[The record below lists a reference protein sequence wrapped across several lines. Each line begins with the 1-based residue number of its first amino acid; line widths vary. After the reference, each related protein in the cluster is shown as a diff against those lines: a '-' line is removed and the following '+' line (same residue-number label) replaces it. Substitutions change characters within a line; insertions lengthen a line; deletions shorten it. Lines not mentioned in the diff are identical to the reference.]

1 MTRFNRYAL
10 SWYNNSMK
18 ADLEKLRHARSAK
31 DFPNIK
37 LNDDEHVE
45 LSMRRSMLGII
56 AIWLISAIL
65 IVAIT
70 TILII
75 VFSDQNVKD
84 MMNKLQDNARN
95 CLYIIIAILY
105 ILALFIPF
113 VLHMIYKSNTM
124 LITNQRAI
132 QVVRTSLFNTSTN
145 IIELQKIEDV
155 SFHKN
160 GLLDTLFNIGTLRMS
175 TVGDET
181 TYTFTMLD
189 TPHDEVERISELVK
203 ASHHRKAREEA
214 KAAAEVAKEMASEEA
229 KEA

>member
-1 MTRFNRYAL
+1 
-10 SWYNNSMK
+10 MK

-45 LSMRRSMLGII
+45 LSIRRSMLGII

-75 VFSDQNVKD
+75 VLSDPNVKGMID
-84 MMNKLQDNARN
+84 RLQDSARN
-95 CLYIIIAILY
+95 SLYVIIAIVY
-105 ILALFIPF
+105 ILALLIPF
-113 VLHMIYKSNTM
+113 VLHIIYKSNTM
-124 LITNQRAI
+124 VITNQRAI
-132 QVVRTSLFNTSTN
+132 QVIRTSLFNTSTN
-145 IIELQKIEDV
+145 IIELQRIEDV
-155 SFHKN
+155 SFRKN
-160 GLLDTLFNIGTLRMS
+160 GVIDTIFNIGTLRMS

-214 KAAAEVAKEMASEEA
+214 KAAAEVAKELASEEI
-229 KEA
+229 KEETKA

>member
-1 MTRFNRYAL
+1 
-10 SWYNNSMK
+10 MK
-18 ADLEKLRHARSAK
+18 AELEKLRHARSAK

-37 LNDDEHVE
+37 LNEDEHVE
-45 LSMRRSMLGII
+45 LSIRRSLLGVI
-56 AIWLISAIL
+56 AIWLISAVC

-75 VFSDQNVKD
+75 IFNDQNVKD
-84 MMNKLQDNARN
+84 MVAKLPGSARSSM
-95 CLYIIIAILY
+95 YVIIAIIY
-105 ILALFIPF
+105 ILALLIPF
-113 VLHMIYKSNTM
+113 VLHIVYKSNTM

-132 QVVRTSLFNTSTN
+132 QVIRSSLFNTSTN

-160 GLLDTLFNIGTLRMS
+160 GVLDTIFNIGTLRMS

-203 ASHHRKAREEA
+203 ASHHRKAREDA
-214 KAAAEVAKEMASEEA
+214 KAAAEVASEMAAAKGELAPKPEQK